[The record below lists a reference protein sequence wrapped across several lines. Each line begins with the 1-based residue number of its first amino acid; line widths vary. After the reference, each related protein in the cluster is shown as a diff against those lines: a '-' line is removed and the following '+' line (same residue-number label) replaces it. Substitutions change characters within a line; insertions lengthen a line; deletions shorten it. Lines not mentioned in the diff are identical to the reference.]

1 MIVAFDAFK
10 ETHFFRCK
18 YFNVIV
24 VNPKMNVPAW
34 LNRETVQMVLVVLVT
49 AGFHYYFITHRLANS
64 SADESSNN
72 SLGDDE
78 SIILEQQTAQA

>member
-10 ETHFFRCK
+10 ETRFYRFKC
-18 YFNVIV
+18 FNVIALS
-24 VNPKMNVPAW
+24 PKMNVPAW

-64 SADESSNN
+64 SADESSNT
-72 SLGDDE
+72 SSGDDE